1 LGVGSWEFNVLR
13 FIALISG
20 LYDIVVGVSLTAGRP
35 LLMSLFQLPAP
46 VPPIHADLNA
56 LFVTTVGIGY
66 WWPYR
71 DPVAYRWY
79 LWLMG
84 PLLKGA
90 GAATFIADHLLRGS
104 PRSFLLFAVC
114 DGTLAILTFWALV
127 REQPTASG
135 TSNRPVSQAPR

>member
-1 LGVGSWEFNVLR
+1 VLR
-13 FIALISG
+13 TIALISG
-20 LYDIVVGVSLTAGRP
+20 IYDIAVGLSLTLGRP

-71 DPVAYRWY
+71 DPARYRWY

-84 PLLKGA
+84 PVLKGA
-90 GAATFIADHLLRGS
+90 GATAFVLDHFLRGS
-104 PRSFLLFAVC
+104 PSSFLLFAAC
-114 DGTLAILTFWALV
+114 DGALALWTFLALMKKG
-127 REQPTASG
+127 QG
-135 TSNRPVSQAPR
+135 